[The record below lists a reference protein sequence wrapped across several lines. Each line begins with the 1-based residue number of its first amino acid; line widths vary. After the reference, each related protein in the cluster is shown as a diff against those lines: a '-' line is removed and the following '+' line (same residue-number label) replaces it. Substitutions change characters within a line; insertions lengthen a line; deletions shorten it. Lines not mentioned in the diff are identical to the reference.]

1 MPLIRSNVNGN
12 FETFSMIPVV
22 PFFYSKSLLT
32 KFLFNKLITKVG
44 ACLEIDKFKTIEEL
58 KNNIL
63 LKNNRFYKI

>member
-1 MPLIRSNVNGN
+1 
-12 FETFSMIPVV
+12 MIPVI
-22 PFFYSKSLLT
+22 PFFYSKSLMT

-44 ACLEIDKFKTIEEL
+44 AGLEIDNFKTIEEL